1 MTKKAGLSRIL
12 GDYTWISLGS
22 ILYSLS
28 FDWFYVPN
36 QIGFGGLTALG
47 MILNHLAPAIPIGTV
62 VLVLNI
68 PIFLLGWRFLGG
80 RTLISSLAAMTATS
94 LLVDLFAAAYT
105 FPPMD
110 PMLAAVFGGVSLG
123 AALGMIFSKGATTGG
138 TDLIARLLKLPFA
151 WLPMGKLLMAV
162 DLSMLL
168 AVSAVFRSLESAMYG
183 IIALYISTLV
193 MDTVLYGLDR
203 SKVAYIVTSNPRPM
217 AAEIDR
223 QLERGVTFLHG
234 EGSFSGQE
242 KLVLMCAFKQRQI
255 VPLKAIVHQ
264 LDPEAFLIV
273 CDAHEVLGQGFR
285 RYQKNDI

>member
-1 MTKKAGLSRIL
+1 MTKHTLSRVVR
-12 GDYTWISLGS
+12 DYTWIFLGS
-22 ILYSLS
+22 VLYSLS

-47 MILNHLAPAIPIGTV
+47 MILNHLSPAIPIGTV

-68 PIFLLGWRFLGG
+68 PIFILGWKFLGG
-80 RTLISSLAAMTATS
+80 HTLVSSLFAMAATS
-94 LLVDLFAAAYT
+94 VLVDLIAALYT

-123 AALGMIFSKGATTGG
+123 ASLGMIFSKGATTGG

-151 WLPMGKLLMAV
+151 WLPMGKLLLAV

-168 AVSAVFRSLESAMYG
+168 AVSVAFRSLESAMYG
-183 IIALYISTLV
+183 MISLYISTMV
-193 MDTVLYGLDR
+193 MDVVLYGLDQ
-203 SKVAYIVTSNPRPM
+203 SKVAYIITSNPRPM
-217 AAEIDR
+217 AAAIDK
-223 QLERGVTFLHG
+223 QLDRGTTFLHG
-234 EGSFSGQE
+234 EGSFTGQD

-255 VPLKAIVHQ
+255 VPLKALIHE
-264 LDPEAFLIV
+264 LDPDAFLIV
-273 CDAHEVLGQGFR
+273 CNAHEVLGQGFR